1 MTYGLPDSIIV
12 GTARRTT
19 RYITKGK
26 KGKRVSVKSLPGGQ
40 FRNFSEYWRYITTGK
55 R

>member
-1 MTYGLPDSIIV
+1 MTYGLPDSFIV
-12 GTARRTT
+12 GAARRTA
-19 RYITKGK
+19 RYIKKGK

-40 FRNFSEYWRYITTGK
+40 FRNASEYWRYITTGK

>member
-12 GTARRTT
+12 GTTKRVAGSVKKGRR
-19 RYITKGK
+19 
-26 KGKRVSVKSLPGGQ
+26 GKRVSVKSLPGGQ
-40 FRNFSEYWRYITTGK
+40 FRNFSEYWRYVTTGK